1 MTQGERPPSG
11 IRGVTCDWVCVE
23 VDLDV
28 DVDDDDVNIEDGV
41 VDDCIESRE
50 RRRKPF
56 SRRIPRNVP
65 F

>member
-11 IRGVTCDWVCVE
+11 MRGVTWDWIWVVE
-23 VDLDV
+23 VDWDVV
-28 DVDDDDVNIEDGV
+28 DVVDGFDVGV
-41 VDDCIESRE
+41 VDDCIELRE